1 MLKFPIDM
9 SSSIGS
15 QKNLAV
21 VIPAYQPSES
31 LLALVRELR
40 LGLPHQ
46 DIIVVNDGS
55 AQSLMGLFNELAIH
69 KVDVLHH
76 PMNMGKGQALKTAFQ
91 HFLQKF
97 AQVGLGVVTADADGQ
112 HAVEDIIALVSALRR
127 TPEHLHLGVRNFRGP
142 DIPWRSKMGNRLTSL
157 LFRQICEVVLHD
169 TQTGLRAIPNK
180 LLPALIV
187 SKSKGY
193 ELELEMLL
201 TAAKQQMPINQ
212 IPIKTIYE
220 NNNASSHF
228 NPLLDSIKI
237 YRVLFGH
244 LIKS

>member
-1 MLKFPIDM
+1 MLILALNM
-9 SSSIGS
+9 NSTISL

-21 VIPAYQPSES
+21 VIPAYQPNES
-31 LLALVRELR
+31 LLTLVRELR
-40 LGLPHQ
+40 LGLPDQ

-55 AQSLMGLFNELAIH
+55 AQRLMGLFNELAIH
-69 KVDVLHH
+69 RVDVLHH
-76 PMNMGKGQALKTAFQ
+76 SINLGKGQALKTAFQ
-91 HFLQKF
+91 YFLQKS
-97 AQVGLGVVTADADGQ
+97 AEAGLGVVTADADGQ
-112 HAVEDIIALVSALRR
+112 HAVEDIINLVSALMR
-127 TPEHLHLGVRNFRGP
+127 TPEHLHLGVRNFRGRE
-142 DIPWRSKMGNRLTSL
+142 IPWRSKMGNRLTSL
-157 LFRQICEVVLHD
+157 LFRQICEVALQD

-180 LLPALIV
+180 LLPTLIV

-201 TAAKQQMPINQ
+201 WAAKQQMPINQ

-220 NNNASSHF
+220 NNNVSSHF